1 MQLHR
6 IWPSD
11 VYKLTDPGSG
21 VPACAQVVEVVR
33 ASPGRSIHV
42 AGTYGCDVDMTIV
55 ENDMA
60 GQVRTAMENIR
71 RSLAAVGARPSDV
84 VRVKTYVTDLESFKR
99 DGVPEFVRFWTGQPP
114 VSTAVQVAALGL
126 PHALVEMEVYAE
138 LD

>member
-11 VYKLTDPGSG
+11 VYTLADAKSDG
-21 VPACAQVVEVVR
+21 PACAQVVEVVR
-33 ASPGRSIHV
+33 TAPGRSIHV
-42 AGTYGCDVDMTIV
+42 AGTYGCDVDMNIV
-55 ENDMA
+55 KNDMA

-71 RSLAAVGARPSDV
+71 RSLAAVGALPSDV
-84 VRVKTYVTDLESFKR
+84 VRAKTYVTDLESFKR
-99 DGVPEFVRFWTGQPP
+99 DGVPEFVNFWAGQPP
-114 VSTAVQVAALGL
+114 VSTAVQVVALGL

>member
-1 MQLHR
+1 MQLRR

-11 VYKLTDPGSG
+11 VYKLADPGSG

-33 ASPGRSIHV
+33 TAPGRSIHV
-42 AGTYGCDVDMTIV
+42 AGTYGCDVDMKIV

-60 GQVRTAMENIR
+60 GQVRIAMQNIR
-71 RSLAAVGARPSDV
+71 RSLAAVGALPSDV

-99 DGVPEFVRFWTGQPP
+99 DGVPEFVRFWAGQPP

-126 PHALVEMEVYAE
+126 PQALIEMEVYAE

>member
-1 MQLHR
+1 MQLQR

-11 VYKLTDPGSG
+11 VYKLVDPESG

-33 ASPGRSIHV
+33 SGPSRSIHV
-42 AGTYGCDVDMTIV
+42 AGTYGCDVDMKIV

-60 GQVRTAMENIR
+60 AQVRTAMENIR
-71 RSLAAVGARPSDV
+71 RSLAAVGALPVDV
-84 VRVKTYVTDLESFKR
+84 VRVKTYVTDLDSFKR
-99 DGVPEFVRFWTGQPP
+99 DGVTEFVRFWAGQPP

-138 LD
+138 ID

>member
-11 VYKLTDPGSG
+11 VYKLADPGSG

-33 ASPGRSIHV
+33 TSPGRSVHV
-42 AGTYGCDVDMTIV
+42 AGTYGCDVDMKIIDD
-55 ENDMA
+55 DMA

-71 RSLAAVGARPSDV
+71 RSLAAVGALPSDV

-99 DGVPEFVRFWTGQPP
+99 DGVPEFVRFWAGQPP

-126 PHALVEMEVYAE
+126 PHAVVEMEVYAE